1 LGIAACIGSAVAG
14 VAFFA
19 LVVIAGVLEEST
31 PGGIPEDDPLLA
43 TLGLAM
49 MGLMLLDVV
58 ALGLG
63 IGGLLQP
70 DRNRALPIVGI
81 VLSAVVLLMGVGLI
95 ALGMMME

>member
-1 LGIAACIGSAVAG
+1 
-14 VAFFA
+14 
-19 LVVIAGVLEEST
+19 
-31 PGGIPEDDPLLA
+31 
-43 TLGLAM
+43 
-49 MGLMLLDVV
+49 MLLDVV